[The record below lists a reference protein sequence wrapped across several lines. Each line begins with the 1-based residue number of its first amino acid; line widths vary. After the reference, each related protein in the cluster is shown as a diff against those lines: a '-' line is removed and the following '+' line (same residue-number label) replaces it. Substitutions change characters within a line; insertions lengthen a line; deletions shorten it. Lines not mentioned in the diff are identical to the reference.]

1 MPRVLLVDDSALVR
15 NSMQAALEPL
25 GIELVHAENGAVA
38 VEKASVGAW
47 DLIFLD
53 VVMPVMD
60 GPTALR
66 EIRGRGIQT
75 PVVLVTSVSTT
86 AVVSAAV
93 RLGDVHYIGKP
104 FTPAQITAVA
114 IKLLRLDPAAA
125 SSPPRV
131 LAQYAD
137 PEVARGLAK
146 ALPAH
151 VAIDV
156 SSSLS
161 ESLDRAELGQD
172 LVIFEGTDD
181 LDEMEAMAS
190 VFRQALPT
198 AAIFGTSAIGSATAP
213 WAPRG
218 PLDGVLPRVIDAAL
232 GRGFLYPLCLR
243 PLVDLDGSV
252 VRAAGFHGAPA
263 HEPAY
268 VTMLT
273 RSLLRRSGRIDLT
286 SVAHFDFRRL
296 ALDTNALA
304 AIVESVTTAIESA
317 GGSPVFQLPEV
328 APPREASFSRELMQA
343 PALAVGT

>member
-38 VEKASVGAW
+38 VEKASIGVW

-66 EIRGRGIQT
+66 EIRARGNKT
-75 PVVLVTSVSTT
+75 PVVLATSVSTT
-86 AVVSAAV
+86 AVVAAAV
-93 RLGDVHYIGKP
+93 RLGDVHYVGKP
-104 FTPAQITAVA
+104 FTPAQIASVA
-114 IKLLRLDPAAA
+114 LKLLKLDPAVATT
-125 SSPPRV
+125 PPRV
-131 LAQYAD
+131 LVQCAD
-137 PEVARGLAK
+137 PDFARRLAK

-156 SSSLS
+156 ASSLT

-172 LVIFEGTDD
+172 VVLFEGTND

-198 AAIFGTSAIGSATAP
+198 AAIFATSALGDAANP

-218 PLDGVLPRVIDAAL
+218 PLDGVLPLAIDVAL

-243 PLVDLDGSV
+243 PLVDLEGMV
-252 VRAAGFHGAPA
+252 ARAAGFHGAPA
-263 HEPAY
+263 HQPAY

-273 RSLLRRSGRIDLT
+273 RSLLRRSGRLDLSSST
-286 SVAHFDFRRL
+286 HVDLRRVALEADTL
-296 ALDTNALA
+296 ATIVDEVTA
-304 AIVESVTTAIESA
+304 AIEGA
-317 GGSPVFQLPEV
+317 GGAPVFRMPEIEPHEAEQVPLSEAAV
-328 APPREASFSRELMQA
+328 A
-343 PALAVGT
+343 